1 MEEAALLRGKS
12 YAITAHFMPNHRK
25 SRHKVRRFLVFS
37 VSMFIF
43 LVSRISIFCF
53 RSSDFHFD
61 TLQRKIGCG
70 LAMCNVFSNFHP
82 RLSFLKNLYA
92 KFTDLCR
99 KLAEAGVN
107 FAERCCM
114 ANSKSV
120 INFINENNIHDAQ
133 QLTSLL
139 CGDAS
144 SGKLTPYP
152 KGFCY
157 AMWKERLKVLRVFY
171 GLEVEPE
178 TACDRKMGE
187 SGTVR
192 KTD

>member
-1 MEEAALLRGKS
+1 
-12 YAITAHFMPNHRK
+12 
-25 SRHKVRRFLVFS
+25 
-37 VSMFIF
+37 
-43 LVSRISIFCF
+43 
-53 RSSDFHFD
+53 
-61 TLQRKIGCG
+61 
-70 LAMCNVFSNFHP
+70 MCNVFSNFHP
-82 RLSFLKNLYA
+82 CLKFFENLYA
-92 KFTDLCR
+92 KFTDLCH

-107 FAERCCM
+107 FAEKCCM

-157 AMWKERLKVLRVFY
+157 AMWKERLKVLRAFY
-171 GLEVEPE
+171 GLEVEPDNCMRQE
-178 TACDRKMGE
+178 DG
-187 SGTVR
+187 
-192 KTD
+192 